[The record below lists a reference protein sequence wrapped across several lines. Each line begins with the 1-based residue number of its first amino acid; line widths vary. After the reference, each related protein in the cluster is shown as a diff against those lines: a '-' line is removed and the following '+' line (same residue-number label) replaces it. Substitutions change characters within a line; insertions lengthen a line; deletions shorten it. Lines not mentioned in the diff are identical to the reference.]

1 MQSIREKLHTRLNSW
16 LNGKQV
22 KKQSP
27 SFHPNTGVKYFSMV
41 VGKKGFFTN
50 FRVHSL
56 FLNST

>member
-27 SFHPNTGVKYFSMV
+27 SFHPNTGVNISQWWWEKRIFH
-41 VGKKGFFTN
+41 KF
-50 FRVHSL
+50 
-56 FLNST
+56 